1 MSGYTTAEVT
11 INYLAHLGPAAAVT
25 ITLPVGTR
33 CKRVDGEWAVD
44 DEALLVCLHA
54 RSEIP
59 LRVAPSVG
67 TSGREVMR

>member
-44 DEALLVCLHA
+44 DEALLVRLTGNTHDPKYRYA
-54 RSEIP
+54 WLPASAP
-59 LRVAPSVG
+59 VA
-67 TSGREVMR
+67 EK